1 LARKKSLNLTEAELR
16 LMDVLWKTG
25 SATVA
30 EVSGALPKQLG
41 LAYNTVLTTLRI
53 LEDKGYVRHV
63 KSKEGRAFL
72 YRPVVT
78 RETASRS
85 ALRHLLGRFFGN
97 SREALVLNLL
107 EDEDLSEKERARIRK
122 LIAQAR
128 QEVKEDTKPG
138 EAGR

>member
-1 LARKKSLNLTEAELR
+1 MARKKSPNLTEAELR
-16 LMDVLWKTG
+16 LMDVLWRTG

-30 EVSGALPKQLG
+30 EVADALPKQLE

-85 ALRHLLGRFFGN
+85 AVRHLLGRFFGN
-97 SREALVLNLL
+97 SAEALVLNLL
-107 EDEDLSEKERARIRK
+107 EDEDLSEKERRRIRT
-122 LIAQAR
+122 LITDAKQ
-128 QEVKEDTKPG
+128 KETDQ
-138 EAGR
+138 